1 MRAVEAENGMM
12 LCRDEHR
19 GQISGSAVAKVEVL
33 ANLGRGYLRVRV
45 AQAWFGK
52 PACLR
57 RSGSGGDEERQVQSR
72 FCCPWREAHERDITA
87 RQARAAE
94 GRRQRTAVENIV
106 NLLGIGTVA
115 ANGRAFFEYE
125 ETVDLAQRL
134 GLEFTTGSD
143 EGGDGER

>member
-1 MRAVEAENGMM
+1 MRAVEAEKGMM
-12 LCRDEHR
+12 LICRDEHR
-19 GQISGSAVAKVEVL
+19 GEVSGSAVARVEVV

-45 AQAWFGK
+45 AEAWFGK

-72 FCCPWREAHERDITA
+72 FCWPWREAHERDITA

-94 GRRQRTAVENIV
+94 GRRQRTVVESIV

-125 ETVDLAQRL
+125 ETVELARRL
-134 GLEFTTGSD
+134 GLEFTTG
-143 EGGDGER
+143 ENEDGER